1 MEQINQK
8 REDIKNAREYVLN
21 DKEVNE
27 MIEKKKSVKGSS
39 TNAALEKAQL
49 IARLEHA
56 KSNNEVDQVLR
67 LSKELKE
74 LDERTF
80 NAEGQKQNVWAGI
93 NSRNREKDR
102 IEAHEAELRANEIR
116 RKELLE
122 SARAYKAAAA
132 EAMRANSELDPSVAM
147 AEVTKKPLAKLVALN
162 TSSFNFGMTLKYQT
176 PYEKLYNKIAKEVS
190 VELLGE

>member
-1 MEQINQK
+1 MTQQHEYSRFLSTLEYDRVRVPSMEQINQK

-132 EAMRANSELDPSVAM
+132 EAMRANSEL
-147 AEVTKKPLAKLVALN
+147 
-162 TSSFNFGMTLKYQT
+162 
-176 PYEKLYNKIAKEVS
+176 
-190 VELLGE
+190 